1 MTVKDHG
8 NAGNKCSIQFKNGS
22 HAQEQSVCGCFF
34 MERVVFYFKKDRKG
48 FMNMKYKRR
57 EEMGV
62 INMKGV
68 AKGGV
73 KRKNSAETR
82 LRVRREKRDL
92 KGKSGQVLF

>member
-22 HAQEQSVCGCFF
+22 HAQEQWVCGCFF
-34 MERVVFYFKKDRKG
+34 MERVVFFILRKTEKG
-48 FMNMKYKRR
+48 VYEYKRR

-62 INMKGV
+62 INMKVV

-73 KRKNSAETR
+73 IRKNSAETR
-82 LRVRREKRDL
+82 LRVRREKIDL

>member
-22 HAQEQSVCGCFF
+22 HAQEQWVCGCFLWKGLF
-34 MERVVFYFKKDRKG
+34 FYFKK
-48 FMNMKYKRR
+48 NKRR

-68 AKGGV
+68 AKRGI

-82 LRVRREKRDL
+82 LRVRREKIDL

>member
-1 MTVKDHG
+1 MGLWLFFYGK
-8 NAGNKCSIQFKNGS
+8 
-22 HAQEQSVCGCFF
+22 GCFF
-34 MERVVFYFKKDRKG
+34 ILRKTEKG
-48 FMNMKYKRR
+48 VYEYKRR

-68 AKGGV
+68 AKRGI

-82 LRVRREKRDL
+82 LRVRREKIDL

>member
-1 MTVKDHG
+1 
-8 NAGNKCSIQFKNGS
+8 
-22 HAQEQSVCGCFF
+22 
-34 MERVVFYFKKDRKG
+34 
-48 FMNMKYKRR
+48 
-57 EEMGV
+57 MGV

-68 AKGGV
+68 EKGGI

>member
-1 MTVKDHG
+1 MLG
-8 NAGNKCSIQFKNGS
+8 INAAYSLKMEVTHRSSGFVVVFYGK
-22 HAQEQSVCGCFF
+22 GCFF
-34 MERVVFYFKKDRKG
+34 ILRKTEKG
-48 FMNMKYKRR
+48 VYEYKRR

-68 AKGGV
+68 AKRWI

-82 LRVRREKRDL
+82 LRVRREKIDL